1 MSRTRRKK
9 KCKQVITSALVAGM
23 ALTSAAM
30 PVLAAEK
37 ANPIAAVE
45 ADYGYYVDTYE
56 KNDGNLGAPAF
67 TLDNPSIG
75 VLSEMLKYYTP
86 GTAWNN
92 GTILNQAIHDMNM
105 NQTKAIVTNS
115 TDVQKKLAYLDDRR
129 HQSYSM
135 ISGLGVYTDEFIKGT
150 NAGTSISDEI
160 PADATEK
167 SYSDAGNEKG
177 SWAEVDSTYG
187 DVINLVNTVRNG
199 AASSN
204 QAKAY
209 YKYMR
214 PFRWLIEDNTE
225 GWTKK
230 ADAAN
235 QDNIVIPTLKPC
247 IKAKEKVDSDGGF
260 NSGHTNAAYLAAIS
274 MAYAVPEQYQQ
285 EILRA
290 SELGN
295 SRIVAGMHSCLDVIG
310 GRMTATAIA
319 ASNLYDSKNAD
330 VKAKAIAAGQKLTAT
345 KEAPEYTYEQYQADK
360 ATYLE
365 KMTYGIKESNADTT
379 KAMVVPMGAEVLL
392 ESRLPYLDADQ
403 RRYVLYSTGI
413 SSGYA
418 ITDDKEGWGRLNL
431 FEAASGYGAF
441 VTDVT
446 VNMDASKGGFN
457 ASDNWMNDID
467 GTGSLTKAGTGTLK
481 LSGNNT
487 YSGNT
492 TVKDGSIVAN
502 SRSAFGTGNVT
513 NESTIV
519 ENTTSAVNL
528 AGSYKQDDDAVLEL
542 TISNAEDV
550 LNIAGNADL
559 NGTLVLNFDNYVP
572 EDGFKAVNY
581 ASASS
586 QFKEVKVNGLE
597 GKNVEYTENG
607 ISIIDNA
614 QPDDGEKSPQT
625 GDSANVFAMFTMM
638 LSAAL
643 AGAGV
648 LFAKVFGKKEIR
660 R

>member
-160 PADATEK
+160 PADA
-167 SYSDAGNEKG
+167 
-177 SWAEVDSTYG
+177 
-187 DVINLVNTVRNG
+187 
-199 AASSN
+199 
-204 QAKAY
+204 
-209 YKYMR
+209 
-214 PFRWLIEDNTE
+214 
-225 GWTKK
+225 
-230 ADAAN
+230 AN

-330 VKAKAIAAGQKLTAT
+330 VKVKAIAAGQKLTAT

-365 KMTYGIKESNADTT
+365 RMTYGIKERNADTT
-379 KAMVVPMGAEVLL
+379 KAMVVPKGAEVLL

-597 GKNVEYTENG
+597 GKNLEYTENG

>member
-160 PADATEK
+160 PADA
-167 SYSDAGNEKG
+167 
-177 SWAEVDSTYG
+177 
-187 DVINLVNTVRNG
+187 
-199 AASSN
+199 
-204 QAKAY
+204 
-209 YKYMR
+209 
-214 PFRWLIEDNTE
+214 
-225 GWTKK
+225 
-230 ADAAN
+230 AN

-319 ASNLYDSKNAD
+319 AS
-330 VKAKAIAAGQKLTAT
+330 

-365 KMTYGIKESNADTT
+365 RMTYGIKESNADTT
-379 KAMVVPMGAEVLL
+379 KAMVVPKGAEVLL

>member
-160 PADATEK
+160 PADA
-167 SYSDAGNEKG
+167 
-177 SWAEVDSTYG
+177 
-187 DVINLVNTVRNG
+187 
-199 AASSN
+199 
-204 QAKAY
+204 
-209 YKYMR
+209 
-214 PFRWLIEDNTE
+214 
-225 GWTKK
+225 
-230 ADAAN
+230 AN

-365 KMTYGIKESNADTT
+365 RMTYGIKESNADTT
-379 KAMVVPMGAEVLL
+379 KAMVVPKGAEVLL

-418 ITDDKEGWGRLNL
+418 IIDDKEGWGRLNL

-625 GDSANVFAMFTMM
+625 GDSANLFAMFTMM